1 MLGFGNDGG
10 MAEEVLVDPEQLVR
24 LPDEDLVKDACLV
37 EPLAVCA
44 RALRLAGLDGKAK
57 P

>member
-10 MAEEVLVDPEQLVR
+10 MAEEVLVASEQLVR

-37 EPLAVCA
+37 EPLAVCT